1 MKIEF
6 PTSLSLSSKLKIL
19 ILSIAI
25 SFLFI
30 GCSKIYIHKTLENFG
45 LNGSAIM
52 RKHFSC
58 IIPDD
63 TGLKDGWKKT
73 DNYISNGVIFSYNVP
88 YLAIYSFSINT
99 RSSENHLC
107 TTESMLPLF
116 GKKTIFTH
124 KVGDKERDLQR
135 LEAIKNKDEKY
146 LKERFLKDR
155 YWNVKGIVSAKFSNI
170 NHYSAI
176 EIMTETKHNNR
187 VHYEKKYYIY
197 AYTRNEKLKEY
208 EITISATI
216 DKSQE
221 NYIQPSVEYSFE
233 DMLNRSKTSLDSLK
247 LIDEDIGVLC
257 GS

>member
-1 MKIEF
+1 M
-6 PTSLSLSSKLKIL
+6 
-19 ILSIAI
+19 
-25 SFLFI
+25 FI

-45 LNGSAIM
+45 LNGSTIM

-63 TGLKDGWKKT
+63 TGLKGGWKKT
-73 DNYISNGVIFSYNVP
+73 DNYISNGVTFSYYVQN
-88 YLAIYSFSINT
+88 LGIYSFRINT
-99 RSSENHLC
+99 RSSENHIC
-107 TTESMLPLF
+107 STESMLPLF
-116 GKKTIFTH
+116 GKKTIYTR

-135 LEAIKNKDEKY
+135 LEAVKNQDEKY

-155 YWNVKGIVSAKFSNI
+155 YWNIKGIVSAKFSNI
-170 NHYSAI
+170 NHYTAI
-176 EIMTETKHNNR
+176 EIMTETKDNNR
-187 VHYEKKYYIY
+187 VHYEKIYYIY
-197 AYTRNEKLKEY
+197 TYTRNEKLKEY
-208 EITISATI
+208 EIIISATI

-221 NYIQPSVEYSFE
+221 NYIQQSVEYSFE